1 MRARNLLVLLVAG
14 IFVLAVSCKKKAEK
28 PAAETS
34 KIKAQMETV
43 EKAESEESEAKE
55 QGEKEEEAEVQEAKV
70 DLSALPEAVL
80 SAFKTAYPDAVI
92 KGASQETEQGATYY
106 EVESVEG
113 TLHRD
118 LLYAAD
124 GTAVEI
130 EESMA
135 TTDMPTAV
143 QETLAREYPEA
154 KVLKSERLTKGDIV
168 QYEMQLQVGE
178 KTVELTIDPTGKIV
192 EKPGE

>member
-14 IFVLAVSCKKKAEK
+14 IFVFAVSCKKNAEK

-43 EKAESEESEAKE
+43 EKAEAEESEAEE
-55 QGEKEEEAEVQEAKV
+55 QGKKGEGAEVQEAKL

-92 KGASQETEQGATYY
+92 KGASQETEQGVTYY

-124 GTAVEI
+124 GKAVEI

-135 TTDMPTAV
+135 TTDMPAAV
-143 QETLAREYPEA
+143 QETLAKEYPEA
-154 KVLKSERLTKGDIV
+154 KVLNSEKLTKGDIV
-168 QYEMQLQVGE
+168 QYEMQIQVGE
-178 KTVELTIDPTGKIV
+178 KTIELTIDPTGKIV

>member
-14 IFVLAVSCKKKAEK
+14 IFVLAISCKKKAEEPTEK
-28 PAAETS
+28 RGEV
-34 KIKAQMETV
+34 KAQMETV
-43 EKAESEESEAKE
+43 EKAESEESEAEE
-55 QGEKEEEAEVQEAKV
+55 QGEKEEVAEAQEVQV

-80 SAFKTAYPDAVI
+80 SAFKTAYPNAVI
-92 KGASQETEQGATYY
+92 KGASQETEQGVSYY

-124 GTAVEI
+124 GKAVEI

-135 TTDMPTAV
+135 TADMPTAV

-178 KTVELTIDPTGKIV
+178 KTIELTIDPAGKIV

>member
-1 MRARNLLVLLVAG
+1 MRAKHLLVLLVAG
-14 IFVLAVSCKKKAEK
+14 IFLFALSCKKKAEE
-28 PAAETS
+28 PAAETG

-43 EKAESEESEAKE
+43 EKAESEESEAEE
-55 QGEKEEEAEVQEAKV
+55 QGEKEEGTEAEEVQV

-80 SAFKTAYPDAVI
+80 SAFKAAYPDAVI
-92 KGASQETEQGATYY
+92 KGASQETEQGVTYF

-124 GTAVEI
+124 GKAVEI

-135 TTDMPTAV
+135 TTDMPAAV

-154 KVLKSERLTKGDIV
+154 KVLKSEKLIKEDIV
-168 QYEMQLQVGE
+168 QYEMQIQVGE
-178 KTVELTIDPTGKIV
+178 KTIELTIDPAGKIV

>member
-14 IFVLAVSCKKKAEK
+14 IFVFAVSCKKKAEK

-43 EKAESEESEAKE
+43 EKAESEESEAEE
-55 QGEKEEEAEVQEAKV
+55 QGEKEEGAEVQEAKV

-92 KGASQETEQGATYY
+92 KGASQETEQGVTYY

-124 GTAVEI
+124 GKAVEI

-135 TTDMPTAV
+135 TTDMPAAV
-143 QETLAREYPEA
+143 QETLAKEYPEA
-154 KVLKSERLTKGDIV
+154 KVLKSEKLTKGDIV
-168 QYEMQLQVGE
+168 QYEMQIQVGE
-178 KTVELTIDPTGKIV
+178 KTIELTIDPTGKIV
-192 EKPGE
+192 EKSGE

>member
-14 IFVLAVSCKKKAEK
+14 IFVLAISCKKKAEEPTEK
-28 PAAETS
+28 
-34 KIKAQMETV
+34 KGGVKAQMETV
-43 EKAESEESEAKE
+43 EKAESEESEAEE
-55 QGEKEEEAEVQEAKV
+55 QGEKEEVAEAQEVQV
-70 DLSALPEAVL
+70 DLSALPAAVL
-80 SAFKTAYPDAVI
+80 SAFKTAYPNAVI
-92 KGASQETEQGATYY
+92 KGASQETEQGVTYF

-113 TLHRD
+113 ALHRD

-124 GTAVEI
+124 GKAVEI

-135 TTDMPTAV
+135 ATDMPAAV

-154 KVLKSERLTKGDIV
+154 KVLKSEKLTKGDIV

-178 KTVELTIDPTGKIV
+178 KTIELTIDPAGKIV

>member
-1 MRARNLLVLLVAG
+1 MRAKHLLVLLVAG
-14 IFVLAVSCKKKAEK
+14 IFLFALSCKKKAEE
-28 PAAETS
+28 PAAETG

-43 EKAESEESEAKE
+43 EKAESEESEAEE
-55 QGEKEEEAEVQEAKV
+55 QGEKEEVAEAQEVQV
-70 DLSALPEAVL
+70 DLSALPAAVL
-80 SAFKTAYPDAVI
+80 SAFKTAYPNAVI
-92 KGASQETEQGATYY
+92 KGASQETEQGVTYF

-113 TLHRD
+113 PLHRD

-124 GTAVEI
+124 GKAVEI

-135 TTDMPTAV
+135 ATDMPAAV

-154 KVLKSERLTKGDIV
+154 KVLKSEKLTKGDIV

-178 KTVELTIDPTGKIV
+178 KTIELTIDPAGKIV

>member
-14 IFVLAVSCKKKAEK
+14 IFVLAISCKKKAEEPTEK
-28 PAAETS
+28 KGEV
-34 KIKAQMETV
+34 KAQMETV
-43 EKAESEESEAKE
+43 EKAESEESEAEE
-55 QGEKEEEAEVQEAKV
+55 QGEKEEVAEAQEVQV
-70 DLSALPEAVL
+70 DLSALPAAVL
-80 SAFKTAYPDAVI
+80 SAFKTAYPNAVI
-92 KGASQETEQGATYY
+92 KGASQETEQGVTYF

-113 TLHRD
+113 ALHRD

-124 GTAVEI
+124 GKAVEI

-135 TTDMPTAV
+135 ATDMPAAV

-154 KVLKSERLTKGDIV
+154 KVLKSEKLTKGDIV

-178 KTVELTIDPTGKIV
+178 KTIELTIDPAGKIV